1 MPSVHQVHPEFGY
14 FCPTPRLRR
23 DVRVAIVS
31 IVLGTIVGAVWV
43 TLRAAHDRDTESA
56 LAMTHVAHS
65 SVDGDAASSTKVEA
79 IKVDRMRIE
88 TAKPDAAKSEKGN
101 ADIAIGDS
109 AKSQGAKVDSA
120 KIASTKVD
128 GAKAES
134 AKTDGRSTDG
144 AKTDPLKTDPLK
156 TACDDSRAYLDGA
169 CLAPKPRRV
178 RVRVATD
185 SPAIA
190 RAPIGRSSPLN
201 VGAPAVAAATMPNAA
216 QSAAAQSSPATSSAA
231 SSTQPDAQPAVA
243 PKKQKIARSHPRHR
257 NDSAHDGRNP
267 NSRGVVAT
275 NAGGPFGGGFFGMR
289 MQWPW

>member
-31 IVLGTIVGAVWV
+31 IVLGTIVGVAWV

-128 GAKAES
+128 S

-144 AKTDPLKTDPLK
+144 AKTDPLQTDPLK
-156 TACDDSRAYLDGA
+156 TACDDSRAYLDAA

-190 RAPIGRSSPLN
+190 RAPIGRSSPSN
-201 VGAPAVAAATMPNAA
+201 VGAPAVAVATMPNAA
-216 QSAAAQSSPATSSAA
+216 QSAATQNSPATSSAA
-231 SSTQPDAQPAVA
+231 SATQPDAQPAVA

-267 NSRGVVAT
+267 NSRGMVAT
-275 NAGGPFGGGFFGMR
+275 NAGGPFAGGLFGMR

>member
-31 IVLGTIVGAVWV
+31 IVLGTIVGAAWV

-65 SVDGDAASSTKVEA
+65 SVDSDAASSTKVEA

-109 AKSQGAKVDSA
+109 TKSQGAKIDNA

-128 GAKAES
+128 SAKAES

-144 AKTDPLKTDPLK
+144 AKTDPLKT
-156 TACDDSRAYLDGA
+156 ACDDNTAYLDGT

-185 SPAIA
+185 SPAVA
-190 RAPIGRSSPLN
+190 RAPIGRSSSPG
-201 VGAPAVAAATMPNAA
+201 VSAPAVAAATTPNAA

-231 SSTQPDAQPAVA
+231 TATQPDAQPAVA

-257 NDSAHDGRNP
+257 NDSAHDARNP
-267 NSRGVVAT
+267 NSRGMVAT